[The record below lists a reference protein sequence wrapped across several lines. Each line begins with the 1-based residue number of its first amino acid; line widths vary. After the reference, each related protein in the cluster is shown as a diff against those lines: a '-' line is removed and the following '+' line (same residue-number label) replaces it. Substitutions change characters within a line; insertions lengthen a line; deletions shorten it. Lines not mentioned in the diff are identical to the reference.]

1 MHRKE
6 VNVMDLEQWVVHLL
20 VDIQEAA
27 MKGENYDLHLEPPAI
42 EEIAEAY
49 KRTRWIEIY

>member
-1 MHRKE
+1 
-6 VNVMDLEQWVVHLL
+6 MDLEHWVVHLL

-27 MKGENYDLHLEPPAI
+27 MKGENYDLHLEPPAL

-49 KRTRWIEIY
+49 KRTDWIEIY